1 MSDRLH
7 PVTGEPLPPLPKTVE
22 LPCRHICEQI
32 WEPEDPAT
40 LPPIESAYCSR
51 PVQLTVERA
60 EQLQA
65 QGRTD
70 EVRCLEHSGKV

>member
-7 PVTGEPLPPLPKTVE
+7 PVTGKPLPPLPATVE
-22 LPCRHICEQI
+22 LPCRHLCERI
-32 WEPEDPAT
+32 WEPGDPPI

-51 PVQLTVERA
+51 PVQLTEERA
-60 EQLQA
+60 EQLRA

-70 EVRCLEHSGKV
+70 DVRCLEHSGKV